1 MEYWPVSWS
10 TGQCHGVLASVME
23 YWPASWSTGQECEQV
38 LPCDQAGWPAVHQ
51 DHRRPRLLER
61 LDRAAHLLA
70 GADHGQRRRHM
81 AADRVLR
88 ARPAGDKRVEEVALH
103 HGADHLGGHD
113 RGLLFH
119 HR

>member
-1 MEYWPVSWS
+1 MALDFPAIIMSYQRMSSGLVIVMGTGDCPWS
-10 TGQCHGVLASVME
+10 TGE
-23 YWPASWSTGQECEQV
+23 ECEQV

-61 LDRAAHLLA
+61 LDRAAHTLT

-103 HGADHLGGHD
+103 HGADHL
-113 RGLLFH
+113 
-119 HR
+119 